1 MGVALG
7 GLFLGVALAGV
18 FLGEATLGTG
28 DFLGETLRVG
38 VAFLTVA
45 GVLTGVFEGEGVAA
59 LAGVFLGVALA
70 GVFAGVAA
78 FGVAALTGDDL
89 VDLAGD
95 LAGLFWG
102 VAFAGV
108 FFADGGETTFGLVL
122 GDAR

>member
-1 MGVALG
+1 
-7 GLFLGVALAGV
+7 
-18 FLGEATLGTG
+18 
-28 DFLGETLRVG
+28 

-45 GVLTGVFEGEGVAA
+45 GVLTGVFAGEGVAT

-70 GVFAGVAA
+70 GVLAGVAA

-95 LAGLFWG
+95 FAAGLFWG
-102 VAFAGV
+102 VAFAGL
-108 FFADGGETTFGLVL
+108 FLGDPFADVGETTFGLVL